1 MGQNLGLLLERKA
14 NFNISYK
21 YEEVRIF
28 LICEEFKKLLNI
40 EYECLRLTLNKN
52 VVRRNELDEP
62 ISVEKRSRG

>member
-1 MGQNLGLLLERKA
+1 MRRSEY
-14 NFNISYK
+14 FSYVLK
-21 YEEVRIF
+21 
-28 LICEEFKKLLNI
+28 I